1 MTTATLNLENYLIAT
16 DEDGEYA
23 VIRLDDNEGLG
34 SFETKEEAM
43 QAAAE
48 DRDEIEAQREEEE
61 EESRRQELVDAIA
74 NRLDDLDSATLVK
87 IAKLI
92 ATK

>member
-1 MTTATLNLENYLIAT
+1 MTTTTTNLENYFITT
-16 DEDGEYA
+16 DEDGDWA
-23 VIRLDDNEGLG
+23 VTRLDDNEGLG